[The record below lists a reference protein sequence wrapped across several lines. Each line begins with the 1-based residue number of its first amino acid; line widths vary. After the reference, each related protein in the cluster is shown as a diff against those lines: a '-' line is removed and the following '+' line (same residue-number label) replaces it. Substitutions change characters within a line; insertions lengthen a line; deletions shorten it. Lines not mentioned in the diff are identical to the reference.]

1 MTATHETYDILGVG
15 FGPSNLALA
24 IALDEHQAEGAH
36 LPKTAFLET
45 QKSFAWHPNMLLDGS
60 DMQVSFIKDLVSL
73 RNPASPYSFISYL
86 HAKGRLERFVNRKS
100 FFPSRHEFNDYFTW
114 AADQMG
120 QVCHY
125 DQKVVGIQAVQ
136 GDGGQ
141 VSMLSVIS
149 ENETGVQTIRQTR
162 DLVMAIGGRVVIP
175 DVFAEVNNS
184 PKVGHS
190 SRYLS
195 DIKSQLANA
204 EGSMKIAVIGSG
216 QSGAEIFY
224 DLVNDPHQPKVD
236 FIFRSH
242 ALKPSDDS
250 PFVNEIFDVDFTS
263 HVYHQPKEQRR
274 ALINEYSNT
283 NYSVVDGD
291 LIEQIYG
298 VFYEQD
304 VVNGDHY
311 GLRRSTTVTAARKK
325 GQQIVLE
332 LHDTHNDHQ
341 EEQTYDLVVLA
352 TGFRR
357 RLGETMMRDLQR
369 YITNAEVG
377 RTYQLGTTDDFQP
390 RLFLQGYCEETHG
403 LSDTLL
409 SVLAARADE
418 IAEDLLRDYAP
429 KSVVMSAAE

>member
-24 IALDEHQAEGAH
+24 IALDERGAH
-36 LPKTAFLET
+36 GARLPKATFLEA

-73 RNPASPYSFISYL
+73 RNPASPYSFLSYL
-86 HAKGRLERFVNRKS
+86 HAKGRLERFINRKS
-100 FFPSRHEFNDYFTW
+100 FFPSRHEFNDYLTW
-114 AADQMG
+114 AANQMG

-125 DQKVVGIQAVQ
+125 DQKVVGIEAVK
-136 GDGGQ
+136 GDGDQ
-141 VSMLSVIS
+141 VSLLSVIS
-149 ENETGVQTIRQTR
+149 ENEKGDQTVRQTR
-162 DLVMAIGGRVVIP
+162 DLVMAIGGHVVIP
-175 DVFAEVNNS
+175 DVFSDVIACPYVE
-184 PKVGHS
+184 HS
-190 SRYLS
+190 SCYLS
-195 DIKSQLANA
+195 GIKSQIAAANRRL
-204 EGSMKIAVIGSG
+204 KIAVIGSG

-224 DLVNDPHQPKVD
+224 DLVNDPRQPEVD

-263 HVYHQPKEQRR
+263 HLYQQPKEQRR
-274 ALINEYSNT
+274 ALIKEYSNT

-304 VVNGDHY
+304 VVNGDDY
-311 GLRRSTTVTAARKK
+311 GLRRSTTVSAARQH
-325 GQQIVLE
+325 GEQIVLD
-332 LHDTHNDHQ
+332 LHDTHDDHH
-341 EEQTYDLVVLA
+341 EERTYDLVVLA

-377 RTYQLGTTDDFQP
+377 RTYQLATTDDFHP

-418 IAEDLLRDYAP
+418 IAQDLLRAYAP